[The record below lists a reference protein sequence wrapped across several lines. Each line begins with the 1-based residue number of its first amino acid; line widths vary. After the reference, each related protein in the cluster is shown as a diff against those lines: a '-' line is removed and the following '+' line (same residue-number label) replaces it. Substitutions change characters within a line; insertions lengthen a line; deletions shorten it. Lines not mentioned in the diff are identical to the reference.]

1 MRAALC
7 ACLTSE
13 GQPTPPLALMPL
25 IALIS
30 PSPGVVSSS
39 RSRGGNGRAYAQL
52 ALRIRALMLRRPREN
67 FYRVA
72 RPRSAD
78 QPFLPKN
85 QRQNRFHQPDASH
98 SLPMCGMNA
107 LRAPCGFFMLMVK
120 PCKPP
125 KCSPDWL
132 QHRERYAARRTFC
145 LWIAR
150 PDAGLGQDNQRETDR
165 CGCECQ
171 TDLPFHLETLPPSLS
186 ATLTAVIAR
195 VCDGHHRKSLFG
207 AAATATLSANQSSCA
222 ATGVAW
228 VLRSILH

>member
-107 LRAPCGFFMLMVK
+107 LRARCGFFWQSSKV
-120 PCKPP
+120 
-125 KCSPDWL
+125 
-132 QHRERYAARRTFC
+132 
-145 LWIAR
+145 
-150 PDAGLGQDNQRETDR
+150 
-165 CGCECQ
+165 
-171 TDLPFHLETLPPSLS
+171 
-186 ATLTAVIAR
+186 LTR
-195 VCDGHHRKSLFG
+195 L
-207 AAATATLSANQSSCA
+207 AATPRTLCRPTHVLFVDCPARCWLGPRQPARNRSLRLRMPNRSSVSFGDPSSKPKRNANRCHRQS
-222 ATGVAW
+222 
-228 VLRSILH
+228 L